1 MLHALW
7 RVLFA
12 LGQVEVVQ
20 VVKQWRYKEQVVVV
34 KVKVEVEVVVVVVE
48 WPVKLWVVV
57 PGVQALL
64 SSCQLTG
71 NAMVVVEVE
80 RVVVEQE
87 WVEVKVEQVEVE
99 VEWECKQWWAGRMV
113 MIAVV
118 QTEASGETVT
128 LLQAPLLAQTD
139 GFLQIAAHESLSA
152 LGLKDAVASRDL
164 AAIRQWYAGQDAEM
178 FNEKM
183 MRLARLR
190 YIVTSHDPFES
201 DQLQHC
207 LTPPSCPPRYRS
219 AVALDKLLEADWP
232 AVCRTL
238 KESARPMTLR
248 AAAELARECVRAIQ
262 PVFVTA
268 ATPDGFVYHRSVSN
282 MSSGAIDADLSSG
295 VSTPSPQQ
303 VLDLVLLPL
312 CREFGVALSLRM
324 GTRRAVSP
332 SLGLAGDG
340 VGAAEL
346 RSLGHLCEANP
357 DVKFLFTVLSRT
369 DQHEAAVLAT
379 KFRNLHLWGC
389 WWYCNYPSVVSE
401 ATSLRLEMLG
411 TKFTFQA
418 PEAQKIHRIRAFGVR
433 FASCRE

>member
-1 MLHALW
+1 
-7 RVLFA
+7 
-12 LGQVEVVQ
+12 
-20 VVKQWRYKEQVVVV
+20 
-34 KVKVEVEVVVVVVE
+34 
-48 WPVKLWVVV
+48 
-57 PGVQALL
+57 
-64 SSCQLTG
+64 
-71 NAMVVVEVE
+71 
-80 RVVVEQE
+80 
-87 WVEVKVEQVEVE
+87 
-99 VEWECKQWWAGRMV
+99 
-113 MIAVV
+113 
-118 QTEASGETVT
+118 
-128 LLQAPLLAQTD
+128 
-139 GFLQIAAHESLSA
+139 
-152 LGLKDAVASRDL
+152 
-164 AAIRQWYAGQDAEM
+164 
-178 FNEKM
+178 
-183 MRLARLR
+183 
-190 YIVTSHDPFES
+190 
-201 DQLQHC
+201 
-207 LTPPSCPPRYRS
+207 
-219 AVALDKLLEADWP
+219 
-232 AVCRTL
+232 
-238 KESARPMTLR
+238 MTLR

-282 MSSGAIDADLSSG
+282 MSSGALDADLSSG

-418 PEAQKIHRIRAFGVR
+418 SSARVHDQLIYKWIHARSMLTKLLVNKYTELMATGYRVSRGDLRRDVGRLLGGSFEEFLQKKL
-433 FASCRE
+433 